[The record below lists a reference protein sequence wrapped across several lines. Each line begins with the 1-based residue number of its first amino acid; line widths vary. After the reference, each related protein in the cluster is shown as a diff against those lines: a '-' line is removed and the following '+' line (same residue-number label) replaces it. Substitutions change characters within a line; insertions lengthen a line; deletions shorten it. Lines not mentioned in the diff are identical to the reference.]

1 MAYIDS
7 SFVQWDHGLG
17 LDAIRSAGTSF
28 GNLETYEVMIVCQG
42 ILYLFYGERER
53 ERERCVNCKL
63 QSVLKIKKKTCVKH
77 KMRKKK
83 NLTKFS
89 FIDLFTISKVIYHR
103 QQHLCH

>member
-28 GNLETYEVMIVCQG
+28 GNLETYDCLSRDSIFVLWRER
-42 ILYLFYGERER
+42 ERER

-83 NLTKFS
+83 NLN
-89 FIDLFTISKVIYHR
+89 
-103 QQHLCH
+103 QM